1 MKIWLA
7 AALLGLTAGSALAD
21 YERHPKVPLLLD
33 TLRDDYG
40 FSPTDLDVVRAALK
54 DAQKLPKLI
63 EKELNNKE
71 APQQP
76 PEEANRLPD
85 WDGYRPIHVNP
96 KNIANGVAYLREHAA
111 WFAKAEAEFG
121 VPPTVVAAIMGVET
135 KYGTYT
141 GKVRVLDALA
151 TQGFDHPRRSPFFFA
166 ELTEF
171 FAYAREAARPPA
183 ELLGSYAGAMGYAQ
197 FMPSNYR
204 WLALDYDG
212 DGDRDLW
219 SAPDAIGSIAHYL
232 TRYDRKRS
240 WRRGEPL
247 IVPAKVGAALPAE
260 LARNGKAADQT
271 VAKLKAASVE
281 PVQPLPATTPVGFVE
296 LRRGE
301 TSEYWLALPNF
312 FAVFTYNPRTFYAMA
327 VTQLANELAAA
338 QTFEAD
344 QAAQAAGALPAT
356 RGSEAGIAT
365 VAAR

>member
-1 MKIWLA
+1 MNTWLA
-7 AALLGLTAGSALAD
+7 AAVLGLAAGTAAAD
-21 YERHPKVPLLLD
+21 YAQHPKAPRLLD
-33 TLRDDYG
+33 ALRDDHG
-40 FSPTDLDVVRAALK
+40 FSPADLDVVRAALK

-71 APQQP
+71 APQLP

-96 KNIANGVAYLREHAA
+96 KNIANGVAYLKEHAV

-135 KYGTYT
+135 KYGAYT

-151 TQGFDHPRRSPFFFA
+151 TQGFDHPRRSDFFFA

-171 FAYAREAARPPA
+171 FVYTREASRPPA

-232 TRYDRKRS
+232 TRYDPKRS

-247 IVPAKVGAALPAE
+247 IVPARVGAALPAE
-260 LARNGKAADQT
+260 LPRNGRAADQT
-271 VAKLKAASVE
+271 VAALKASGVE
-281 PVQPLPATTPVGFVE
+281 PALPLPADTAVGFVE

-301 TSEYWLALPNF
+301 APEYWLALPNF

-338 QTFEAD
+338 QAV
-344 QAAQAAGALPAT
+344 AAAGDGVAVAAAGA
-356 RGSEAGIAT
+356 
-365 VAAR
+365 AR